1 MTLGQSVKIKF
12 IVASWVALSS
22 FVGHGVQSAL
32 AAGEYEVKAAF
43 ILNFIKFTEW
53 ADTNR
58 STTAVCVYKD
68 PDVFQTAKSLEGKRA
83 NESTLS
89 LVLVEEPSTIEP
101 CHVVFIPRGAS
112 DLGEVLKAAKGRGI
126 LTIGDTPDFLE
137 RGGMI
142 GFLQEGDRIRFT
154 ISQQNA
160 SAQGLKFSAKLLA
173 LGVTISGN

>member
-89 LVLVEEPSTIEP
+89 LVRCLYPP
-101 CHVVFIPRGAS
+101 W
-112 DLGEVLKAAKGRGI
+112 
-126 LTIGDTPDFLE
+126 
-137 RGGMI
+137 
-142 GFLQEGDRIRFT
+142 GFRSR
-154 ISQQNA
+154 
-160 SAQGLKFSAKLLA
+160 
-173 LGVTISGN
+173 